1 MLELKDIRK
10 NRAIEALKKVGLLL
24 NSDLYAKENGNWIDK
39 SENEEYLKDRNNT
52 SKNG

>member
-24 NSDLYAKENGNWIDK
+24 KKMEIGLIKVK
-39 SENEEYLKDRNNT
+39 M
-52 SKNG
+52 KNI